1 MQKFGR
7 FVIARPRSI
16 LAAALLALI
25 IIVSL
30 GFVVL
35 GPSYSA
41 SIELPN
47 SPSAKGFKVLSENFP
62 NTSSGLSGSIVFK
75 SDSSVMDENIVSTM
89 TDLFEKVGTLE
100 GVSIRS
106 PYDPTSFGQI
116 SQDKSTAFAVVNLD
130 ASLDQREA
138 ALVGDEIKSML
149 PDTPGLKIEVGGSAL
164 ASFHPPSS
172 EALGVAFAMVVLI
185 LTFGSVLAMGLS
197 VFNAVFGVAL
207 GAGFVAILSNLAQVP
222 DAALTLGAMLGIAVG
237 IDYAIFIITRVNE
250 FRSSGLSLNESVI
263 KALDTAGRAVLFAGI
278 TVVLSLLGM
287 VLVGLGFITGLAIG
301 ASASVLFSMIAS
313 LTLLPACLVLA
324 KDRLNLSKF
333 RGVVSSIFFAVSLVG
348 VAFKSKEVALI
359 AIVGVLVLLVGGRVG
374 FLKKEVPSRRQLPLE
389 DTRAYKWSRSVQAR
403 PVLCLTASLL
413 VLLTLA
419 LPAASLRLGFSDEGN
434 YPENSTTK
442 KAYEMISDGFGPG
455 FSGPLLVVGTNIPPK
470 KDLMEFSASIAGL
483 GNVAFVSPPTP
494 NSLENPST
502 FVIQV
507 IPSAS
512 PQSEET
518 ENLVYTLRSLTDS
531 LPDSFNDVYITGAT
545 AGSIDF
551 TDYLANRLPV
561 FILSVLLV
569 SFLLLVMVFRS
580 ILVPLKAVLMNLLSI
595 GASYGVV
602 VAIFQWGWLGSLFG
616 VSKAPVEPFIPMM
629 MFAILFGLSMD
640 YEVFLLSRIK
650 EEYSISKD
658 PKGSVADGLAATA
671 KVITAAAAIMV
682 VVFAGFLFDDARII
696 KLFGVGLSVAVLLDA
711 TLVRMLLVPSTM
723 ELLGAKNWWLPRWLD
738 RILPSLNIENSQHP
752 EKEFEKIQ

>member
-1 MQKFGR
+1 
-7 FVIARPRSI
+7 
-16 LAAALLALI
+16 
-25 IIVSL
+25 
-30 GFVVL
+30 
-35 GPSYSA
+35 
-41 SIELPN
+41 
-47 SPSAKGFKVLSENFP
+47 
-62 NTSSGLSGSIVFK
+62 
-75 SDSSVMDENIVSTM
+75 
-89 TDLFEKVGTLE
+89 
-100 GVSIRS
+100 
-106 PYDPTSFGQI
+106 
-116 SQDKSTAFAVVNLD
+116 
-130 ASLDQREA
+130 
-138 ALVGDEIKSML
+138 
-149 PDTPGLKIEVGGSAL
+149 
-164 ASFHPPSS
+164 
-172 EALGVAFAMVVLI
+172 
-185 LTFGSVLAMGLS
+185 
-197 VFNAVFGVAL
+197 
-207 GAGFVAILSNLAQVP
+207 
-222 DAALTLGAMLGIAVG
+222 
-237 IDYAIFIITRVNE
+237 
-250 FRSSGLSLNESVI
+250 
-263 KALDTAGRAVLFAGI
+263 
-278 TVVLSLLGM
+278 
-287 VLVGLGFITGLAIG
+287 
-301 ASASVLFSMIAS
+301 
-313 LTLLPACLVLA
+313 
-324 KDRLNLSKF
+324 
-333 RGVVSSIFFAVSLVG
+333 
-348 VAFKSKEVALI
+348 
-359 AIVGVLVLLVGGRVG
+359 
-374 FLKKEVPSRRQLPLE
+374 
-389 DTRAYKWSRSVQAR
+389 
-403 PVLCLTASLL
+403 
-413 VLLTLA
+413 
-419 LPAASLRLGFSDEGN
+419 
-434 YPENSTTK
+434 
-442 KAYEMISDGFGPG
+442 
-455 FSGPLLVVGTNIPPK
+455 LLVVGTNIPPK

-494 NSLENPST
+494 NSSENPST